1 MTDLTN
7 PLPISCDEWVYHLR
21 DECEEGLQPVIR
33 EAVEEDD
40 EPDYKLT
47 RRLMIDYL
55 RAKPSERAIID
66 RTLTTVTGWTLDS
79 LLDKTNIPRKALEAF
94 RTQVIDTGGSDF

>member
-1 MTDLTN
+1 MIDLTN
-7 PLPISCDEWVYHLR
+7 PLPISCDEWVYYLR
-21 DECEEGLQPVIR
+21 DEAEEGLGPVIR
-33 EAVEEDD
+33 EAVNEDD

-66 RTLTTVTGWTLDS
+66 RTLTTITGWTLDS
-79 LLDKTNIPRKALEAF
+79 LLDKTNIPRKALENF
-94 RTQVIDTGGSDF
+94 RTQVIDSGGSDF